1 MKTAAGTLIL
11 LCLLLVAPPTA
22 AAGEADDGGRRPVRV
37 GLFPGFEPEMF
48 LEPDGTFAG
57 IIPDFLKRVQ
67 ERADLEFELVTAELT
82 QIRELIETGAIDA
95 FPGMRSPERDEFLD
109 FTEPIFTV
117 AWVVVTPA
125 GLPMITGL
133 GDLHQAR
140 VAVVE
145 GIYIVK
151 LMAADYPE
159 MEFRPTP
166 DHLSALRMVA
176 EGLAD
181 AYVGPLTVAG
191 YLIQKH
197 RLTPLR
203 IAAPAGYPDA
213 EVRLGVRKGAGDL
226 VSTFNAAIRSIPRQ
240 AIDAINRRWNPV
252 RYEHG
257 LRRRTVFLWLVGMAA
272 VFGWIIG
279 MVLIWNR
286 RLAREVARR
295 ERAEGDLLIREH
307 RYEVLFSAITDGL
320 FVHEVHGDGR
330 VGPFIEV
337 NEAACKL
344 VGYDRETLM
353 TLTPRDLE
361 APDAAV
367 DGERI
372 TTQLA
377 GGEHVVFDIDLVTRT
392 GDRVPVEI
400 RSRVFQMEGRSM
412 VVSLVRDITDRREAE
427 LARRKSESRLSA
439 MIAHSPLGI
448 AFVDGEGRLFECN
461 SALTEM
467 VGYPRT
473 QLLGESFEGFTHPDD
488 LKREWELIR
497 KTWDGVEMSYR
508 MEKRYIHRDGRT
520 FWVDV
525 LSTVL
530 PDHQGRPECA
540 FAFVQ
545 DITDRRRAAEAL
557 RESEERYRTL
567 FNMSNDA
574 IFFYDIDPTTGRPG
588 WFMEANETAC
598 RWLGYTREELLAR
611 GPMEITVPGY
621 PYNANALREDLL
633 LRRRTCFDMGIAGRD
648 GRVIDVE
655 ANARAFDYGELLAV
669 LVVARNITDR
679 KQLEATLRKARD
691 AAEAANQA
699 KGNFLSNMSHEL
711 RTPLNAI
718 LGYAQILLGQEGL
731 DDYQRDA
738 VRVMA
743 TSGEHLLTLI
753 TDILDISKIEAGKMV
768 LSADV
773 FNLRQLLADLVDL
786 IQLRARER
794 GIHLVFSVETRI
806 PDYMIGDEK
815 RLRRILLNLLSN
827 AVKFTLEG
835 EVALRVTSAG
845 EKVAFSVSDTGI
857 GIPEDQRE
865 AVFKPFVQIRGG
877 DSTSEG
883 TGLGLTISRELVTL
897 MGGDLKMVSRE
908 GEGTTFTFR
917 LPLPPA
923 SGPGLDRRQL
933 EGEITGYA
941 GSRRRV
947 LVVDDVADNRDIL
960 TALLTPL
967 GFEITS
973 VDGGTEALA
982 AAEAVA
988 PDIVLMDLVM
998 PGMDGYEAIARLRRL
1013 PGVEGAAI
1021 LAVSADV
1028 SQAARQG
1035 AVSAGADGF
1044 VPKPVFRT
1052 ALLRE
1057 MASVA
1062 GVEWLRT
1069 APQEPPVEDGETAL
1083 VPPPPDEIER
1093 LHQAARIGDL
1103 AGVRAAAEAIMVS
1116 SPESA
1121 AFCGRVLD
1129 HVRQFEIGRLKA
1141 LISQYRENAS

>member
-11 LCLLLVAPPTA
+11 LCLLLVAPPTVT
-22 AAGEADDGGRRPVRV
+22 AGEADDGGRRPVRV

-95 FPGMRSPERDEFLD
+95 FPGMRSPDRDEFLD

-151 LMAADYPE
+151 LLAADYPE
-159 MEFRPTP
+159 MEFRPTR

-191 YLIQKH
+191 YLIQRH

-257 LRRRTVFLWLVGMAA
+257 LRRRTVFLWLVGLAA

-377 GGEHVVFDIDLVTRT
+377 GGEHVVFDIDLETRT

-400 RSRVFQMEGRSM
+400 RSRVFQMEGRAM

-427 LARRKSESRLSA
+427 LARRKSE
-439 MIAHSPLGI
+439 
-448 AFVDGEGRLFECN
+448 
-461 SALTEM
+461 
-467 VGYPRT
+467 
-473 QLLGESFEGFTHPDD
+473 
-488 LKREWELIR
+488 
-497 KTWDGVEMSYR
+497 
-508 MEKRYIHRDGRT
+508 
-520 FWVDV
+520 
-525 LSTVL
+525 
-530 PDHQGRPECA
+530 
-540 FAFVQ
+540 
-545 DITDRRRAAEAL
+545 
-557 RESEERYRTL
+557 ERYRTL

-574 IFFYDIDPTTGRPG
+574 IFFYDIDRVTGRPG

-598 RWLGYTREELLAR
+598 RWLGYTRKEMLGR
-611 GPMEITVPGY
+611 GPLEITVPGY

-633 LRRRTCFDMGIAGRD
+633 LRRRACFDMGIAGRD

-669 LVVARNITDR
+669 LVVTRNITER
-679 KQLEATLRKARD
+679 KQLETTLRKARD

-731 DDYQRDA
+731 DDYQREA

-857 GIPEDQRE
+857 GIPEDQQE

-982 AAEAVA
+982 AAEAEA

-1013 PGVEGAAI
+1013 PGVEDTAI

-1103 AGVRAAAEAIMVS
+1103 AGVRAAAEAIMVR